1 MDFIN
6 FEITKLN
13 FQYFTKLLDK
23 IKSLEIKINKLQNEV
38 KTKDNIINLLENK
51 IKNLE
56 NYKEKEILFNR
67 TYK

>member
-13 FQYFTKLLDK
+13 FQYFIKLLDK
-23 IKSLEIKINKLQNEV
+23 IKSLEIKIKEYENEINY
-38 KTKDNIINLLENK
+38 KNNIINLLENK